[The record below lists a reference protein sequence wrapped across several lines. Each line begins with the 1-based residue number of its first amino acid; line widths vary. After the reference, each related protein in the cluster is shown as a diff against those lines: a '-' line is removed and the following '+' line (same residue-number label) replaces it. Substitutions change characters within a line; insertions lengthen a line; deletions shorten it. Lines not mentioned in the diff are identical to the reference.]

1 MSVNYSGYSN
11 YETLEVQLHFDD
23 TLGMLASGYKNKSV
37 ENLAA
42 IFEKEIKESTEAC
55 IHCNAT
61 TLVNQIIDDFM
72 SKVNWDE
79 LAETYWS
86 IHNKA

>member
-1 MSVNYSGYSN
+1 MNGVYSGYSN

-23 TLGMLASGYKNKSV
+23 TFEMLASGYKNTSV

-42 IFEKEIKESTEAC
+42 IFEKEIKESTKDC
-55 IHCNAT
+55 IHLNAT
-61 TLVNQIIDDFM
+61 LVDQIVDDFM
-72 SKVNWDE
+72 SKVIWDE